1 MRSGCK
7 IFLSVWDCD
16 YLGHIKDGSL
26 NYVTYAYLAFI
37 TSYIEDA
44 SQVTSL
50 RLCLLNKKSWTASLN
65 NHM

>member
-44 SQVTSL
+44 SHYFFKAMSL
-50 RLCLLNKKSWTASLN
+50 E
-65 NHM
+65 

>member
-1 MRSGCK
+1 MEYMRSGCK

-44 SQVTSL
+44 SHYFFKAMSL
-50 RLCLLNKKSWTASLN
+50 E
-65 NHM
+65 